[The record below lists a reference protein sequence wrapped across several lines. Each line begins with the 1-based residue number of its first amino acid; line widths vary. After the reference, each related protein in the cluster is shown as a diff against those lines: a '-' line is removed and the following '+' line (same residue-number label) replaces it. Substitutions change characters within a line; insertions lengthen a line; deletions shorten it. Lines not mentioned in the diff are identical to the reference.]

1 MASRTIVTKERLL
14 KLDAGHL
21 AEILVDL
28 AKSDAAIKRR
38 LRLELAG
45 ETSGDLMAAEIGK
58 RLASLKKARSF
69 IDWPKRREFVK
80 DLDLQRSMIVDRLGA
95 KRPDLALDLMWR
107 FMDLAEA
114 ALNRVDDSNGTVGDV
129 FRAGCVDLGKLAA
142 QAKPD
147 PTTLANRVFEALDDN
162 GYGVF
167 DELVEV
173 IFPALNEAGIAQ
185 LKRRLEEALAS
196 RSKPTSEYDWDAAA
210 YRRALQEIADQEGNI
225 DDFINLIPNEA
236 KSRPHAGTEIG
247 RRLLDAGRAEEA
259 LTALENARPGQR
271 PRSQYDDDDL
281 LYLLADGGGFDVEWE
296 DVYLDALDATGNK
309 DQAQQ
314 LRWQAF
320 EERLAIPR
328 LRAYLKKL
336 PDFEDVVAEDK
347 AKAYALAFRNFVVAL
362 HFLIEWPDTATAA
375 RLVLQRHREIDGN
388 AYWLLDG
395 AARSLEGK
403 QPLAATLLRRAM
415 IEDTLNGAKSKR
427 YKHAARHLAE
437 CRALAGAIN
446 DYGAFGNH
454 DTFVK
459 SLRAAHGR
467 KHGFW
472 SKVADGVA
480 VVH

>member
-1 MASRTIVTKERLL
+1 MASRTTVTKERLL

-21 AEILVDL
+21 ADILVDL

-107 FMDLAEA
+107 FMGLAEA

-142 QAKPD
+142 QAKRD
-147 PTTLANRVFEALDDN
+147 PTTLADRVFEALDDN

-173 IFPALNEAGIAQ
+173 IFPALDEAGIAQ

-196 RSKPTSEYDWDAAA
+196 RSKPTSDNDWDAAA
-210 YRRALQEIADQEGNI
+210 YRRALQEIADQEGDI
-225 DDFINLIPNEA
+225 DGFIKVIPDEA
-236 KSRPHAGTEIG
+236 RSRPHAGTEIG

-259 LTALENARPGQR
+259 LAALENARPRQR
-271 PRSQYDDDDL
+271 WRTEYDDDDL
-281 LYLLADGGGFDVEWE
+281 FYMLADGGGFDVEWE

-336 PDFEDVVAEDK
+336 PDFDDVVAEDK
-347 AKAYALAFRNFVVAL
+347 AKAHALEFKNFAVAL
-362 HFLIEWPDTATAA
+362 HFLTEWPDLATAG
-375 RLVLQRHREIDGN
+375 RLVLERHGEIDGN
-388 AYWLLDG
+388 AYRLLDR

-437 CRALAGAIN
+437 CRALAGAIK

-454 DTFVK
+454 DIFVK
-459 SLRAAHGR
+459 SIRAAHGR
-467 KHGFW
+467 KYGFW
-472 SKVADGVA
+472 SKVADGV
-480 VVH
+480 

>member
-1 MASRTIVTKERLL
+1 MASRTTVTKERLL
-14 KLDAGHL
+14 KLQAGHL
-21 AEILVDL
+21 ADILVDL

-38 LRLELAG
+38 LRLEIAG

-95 KRPDLALDLMWR
+95 KRTDLALDLMWR

-129 FRAGCVDLGKLAA
+129 FRAGCVDLSKLAV

-147 PTTLANRVFEALDDN
+147 PITLADRVFEALDDN

-167 DELVEV
+167 DDLVEV
-173 IFPALNEAGIAQ
+173 IFPALNEAGTAQ
-185 LKRRLEEALAS
+185 LKKRLVEALAG
-196 RSKPTSEYDWDAAA
+196 RSKLTSDYDWDAAA
-210 YRRALQEIADQEGNI
+210 YRRALQEIADQEGDI
-225 DDFINLIPNEA
+225 DGFINLIPDEA

-247 RRLLDAGRAEEA
+247 RRLLDVGRAEEA
-259 LTALENARPGQR
+259 LAALENARPRQR
-271 PRSQYDDDDL
+271 SRTRYDDDDL
-281 LYLLADGGGFDVEWE
+281 FYMLADGGGFDVEWE
-296 DVYLDALDATGNK
+296 DVYLDALDATGKK

-336 PDFEDVVAEDK
+336 PDFDDVVAEDK
-347 AKAYALAFRNFVVAL
+347 AKAHALEFKNFAVAL
-362 HFLIEWPDTATAA
+362 HFLTEWPDPATAG
-375 RLVLQRHREIDGN
+375 RLVLQRYREIDGN
-388 AYWLLDG
+388 AYWLLDS

-403 QPLAATLLRRAM
+403 QPLAASLLRRAM

-427 YKHAARHLAE
+427 YKHAARHFAE
-437 CRALAGAIN
+437 CRALVGAIN
-446 DYGAFGNH
+446 DYGVFGNH
-454 DTFVK
+454 DIFVER
-459 SLRAAHGR
+459 LRAAHGR

-472 SKVADGVA
+472 SKVADGVQL
-480 VVH
+480 